1 MIENADPLFVLSLV
15 IVAGL
20 AGGALARR
28 CKVAGVTGQILAGLL
43 LGHAGLDLF
52 REEDVAG
59 LAPVTNFAL
68 GLITLVVGGHLSL
81 RRLRGARK
89 RLGLLLLAEATV
101 TPLIVYA
108 VVVGLVGESWRVG
121 LLLSTL
127 AVSTAPATIVA
138 IVSETKSRG
147 VFVKTLM
154 GAVALNN
161 IACIVMFEAAHL
173 VVAATGTAEEPGLAE
188 VVLGPLQALLVA
200 AALGG
205 VMGWLLVLVTRR
217 VVRSERLATASLIT
231 VLFVSG
237 LANLLEVSQLLACL
251 FLGFTLANLTPDK
264 DEIVESAFVNIR
276 GAIFAVFFTLAG
288 MHLDVA
294 QLGTAGMLVVAVF
307 VARAVGK
314 VLGAGVALSLAG
326 ATERVRQW
334 IGAALLPQAGV
345 AVGLLLTV
353 QNNPA
358 MADIAPLLLSVGLAV
373 VALNELV
380 GPFALRH
387 ALQASGEA
395 GQDRARLIDFLHE
408 ENIVVGLDAATK
420 EQAIEQLVDV
430 LIRTNHLD
438 DDRDTL
444 LASVLQREGEASTC
458 FGEGLAVPHGILP
471 RGTSMVGAMGI
482 SRRGL
487 AFDTPD
493 GEPVHCMVVLATPE
507 NERERHLQVLAALA
521 RAVAGDQNVKRQLFT
536 VDTAAHAWELL
547 HTGDAE
553 QFNDYLDDDDGAELA
568 PA

>member
-1 MIENADPLFVLSLV
+1 MIEDADPLFVLAV
-15 IVAGL
+15 IIVAGL

-28 CKVAGVTGQILAGLL
+28 VRVAGVTGQLLAGLL

-52 REEDVAG
+52 PAADVAS
-59 LAPVTNFAL
+59 LAPVTQFAL

-81 RRLRGARK
+81 RRLRGAHS
-89 RLGLLLLAEATV
+89 RLGWLLLAEVTV
-101 TPLIVYA
+101 TPLIVYGI
-108 VVVGLVGESWRVG
+108 VVGLMGETWRVG

-127 AVSTAPATIVA
+127 AVSTAPATVVA

-161 IACIVMFEAAHL
+161 IACIVLFEAAHL
-173 VVAATGTAEEPGLAE
+173 VVAAAGTAVEPSLSD
-188 VVLGPLQALLVA
+188 VVVGPLVALLVA

-205 VMGWLLVLVTRR
+205 GTGWVLVMVTRR
-217 VVRSERLATASLIT
+217 VIRSERLATASVIS
-231 VLFVSG
+231 VLLVSG
-237 LANLLEVSQLLACL
+237 LASLLGVSQLLACL
-251 FLGFTLANLTPDK
+251 FLGFALANLTPDK
-264 DEIVESAFVNIR
+264 DEIVESAFVNVR
-276 GAIFAVFFTLAG
+276 EAIFAVFFTLAG

-294 QLGTAGMLVVAVF
+294 QLETAGWLVLAVF
-307 VARAVGK
+307 AARAAGK
-314 VLGAGVALSLAG
+314 LLGAGLALRVAG
-326 ATERVRQW
+326 ATESVRRW
-334 IGAALLPQAGV
+334 AGPALLPQAGV
-345 AVGLLLTV
+345 AVGLLLIV
-353 QNNPA
+353 L
-358 MADIAPLLLSVGLAV
+358 IAPATADLAPLVLSVGLAV

-387 ALQASGEA
+387 ALTASGEA

-408 ENIVVGLDAATK
+408 ENIVVGLDASTK
-420 EQAIEQLVDV
+420 EEAIEQLVDV

-444 LASVLQREGEASTC
+444 LASVLARESESSTC

-482 SRRGL
+482 SRSGL
-487 AFDTPD
+487 PFETHD

-507 NERERHLQVLAALA
+507 NERDRHLQVLAALA

-536 VDTAAHAWELL
+536 SSSAAHAWEIL

-553 QFNDYLDDDDGAELA
+553 EFNDFLEADGALS
-568 PA
+568 PAT